1 MTTYSGFWAGDRH
14 GPADEGLLI
23 VLVLDLV
30 GEQQVELG
38 LVARLHRRPLD
49 DDTRDRADVL
59 GKAPLGAL
67 QHFHRE
73 TAGGE
78 RGDRL
83 REPAAAA
90 ARNRL
95 RGRAR
100 DIRELLLEPAARF
113 CLRDLLC

>member
-14 GPADEGLLI
+14 GPADEGLLV

-59 GKAPLGAL
+59 DKAPLRAL
-67 QHFHRE
+67 QHFYRA
-73 TAGGE
+73 TAGGAAA
-78 RGDRL
+78 GRL
-83 REPAAAA
+83 RGPAAAA
-90 ARNRL
+90 RRNRVL
-95 RGRAR
+95 GRSGAGR
-100 DIRELLLEPAARF
+100 
-113 CLRDLLC
+113 